1 MARVLIIFSD
11 PAATEAPA
19 LVCDDAGH
27 TVDFAPVYDAANAV
41 ARGFDLVVV
50 TADAP
55 LTPVRALRAAAPE
68 LPIVV
73 VTLPLDEA
81 DQQALRAE
89 RVRGI
94 VFRPYAIQTLR
105 KLLGSH
111 VTTVT
116 TEELHDVLFEV

>member
-27 TVDFAPVYDAANAV
+27 TVDFAPANA
-41 ARGFDLVVV
+41 AAGSLDRGFDLVVV
-50 TADAP
+50 TAAEP
-55 LTPVRALRAAAPE
+55 LAPVRALRAVDEE

-73 VTLPLDEA
+73 ITLPVEEEI
-81 DQQALRAE
+81 QRALHQE

-105 KLLGSH
+105 KLLGPH
-111 VTTVT
+111 
-116 TEELHDVLFEV
+116 

>member
-1 MARVLIIFSD
+1 MARVLIVFSD

-27 TVDFAPVYDAANAV
+27 TVDFAPANAV
-41 ARGFDLVVV
+41 ASNLDRGFDLVVV
-50 TADAP
+50 TADEP
-55 LTPVRALRAAAPE
+55 LEPVRALRAQDGE

-73 VTLPLDEA
+73 VTLPLEEEA
-81 DQQALRAE
+81 QRALHQE

-111 VTTVT
+111 VSTVLP
-116 TEELHDVLFEV
+116 EEPSNVLFEV